1 MGQDY
6 KLPELSGLSPG
17 QKDELIV
24 ELYQMVV
31 ELRTEVA
38 ALRRENEELKAR
50 LNRPPKGPH
59 NSSVPPSRGN
69 KASAPVKPN
78 PNQRRRREAHG
89 LGGRPLAETFDELQE
104 VYLDACPHCRAEIPE
119 EAQHPQH
126 SFDHIDIPPI
136 RATTTR
142 VKLYGCACP
151 GCGRALKAAPP
162 PGMNPA
168 SPYGPNLT
176 LLFFSLRYEHA
187 VALHRLRRFGREF
200 LGVTLSQ
207 GALVNMIKRAGDGL
221 MEIHE
226 ALGDRVRG
234 AAVINSDETGI
245 RVQRRN
251 WWEWV
256 FIGGGAVV
264 HLARDSRGFKVIDDF
279 LRGHRPEAWGS
290 DRLRAQR
297 KAPANVRQACLAH
310 LLRDCNLA
318 IETGDQCFAPRLKAL
333 LLEIIDL
340 YWARDGLGPQDFNA
354 QKQDLRQKI
363 GTLFDRRRTRPWTD
377 DGVHLQKQL
386 ASLRD
391 DLTACLDIPQ
401 LEPTNNISERAIR
414 MSKVFQKVTG
424 GFRTP
429 WAADVYTAIR
439 SIINTGQLH
448 GFTPKQALSR
458 ALNGHLP
465 LPT

>member
-1 MGQDY
+1 
-6 KLPELSGLSPG
+6 
-17 QKDELIV
+17 
-24 ELYQMVV
+24 
-31 ELRTEVA
+31 
-38 ALRRENEELKAR
+38 
-50 LNRPPKGPH
+50 
-59 NSSVPPSRGN
+59 
-69 KASAPVKPN
+69 
-78 PNQRRRREAHG
+78 
-89 LGGRPLAETFDELQE
+89 
-104 VYLDACPHCRAEIPE
+104 
-119 EAQHPQH
+119 
-126 SFDHIDIPPI
+126 
-136 RATTTR
+136 
-142 VKLYGCACP
+142 
-151 GCGRALKAAPP
+151 
-162 PGMNPA
+162 MNPA

-187 VALHRLRRFGREF
+187 VALGRLRRFGEEF

-207 GALVNMIKRAGDGL
+207 GALVNMIRRAGDGL
-221 MEIHE
+221 MDIHE

-290 DRLRAQR
+290 DRLRVQR
-297 KAPANVRQACLAH
+297 KAPAQVRQACLAH

-318 IETGDQCFAPRLKAL
+318 IETGDQCFAPKLKAL
-333 LLEIIDL
+333 LLDVIDL
-340 YWARDGLGPQDFNA
+340 YWARDRLRPQDFDR
-354 QKQDLRQKI
+354 QKQGLRQKI
-363 GTLFDRRRTRPWTD
+363 GALFDRRRTRPWTD
-377 DGVHLQKQL
+377 EGVHLQKQL
-386 ASLRD
+386 ASLQD
-391 DLTACLDIPQ
+391 DLTACLDIPD

-424 GFRTP
+424 TFRAP
-429 WAADVYTAIR
+429 WAAHIYTAIR
-439 SIINTGQLH
+439 SIINTGALH
-448 GFTPKQALSR
+448 NFTPKQALSL